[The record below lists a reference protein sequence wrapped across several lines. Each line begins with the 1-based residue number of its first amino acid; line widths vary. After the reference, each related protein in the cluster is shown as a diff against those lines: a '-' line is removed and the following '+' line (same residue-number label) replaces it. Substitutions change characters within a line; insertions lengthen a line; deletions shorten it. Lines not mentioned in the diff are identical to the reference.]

1 MLPAFSRNSPSRS
14 RCSQANAPPAPNRQP
29 RRRRRCPAD
38 TFGWILTHVLHQ
50 LVGRAAPASCGQ
62 HGDVDILREALH
74 YAIALRQAGP
84 ALKDE
89 GSAEVANQNPSV
101 GACGEH
107 AGSETGGFRG
117 FGRSLVV
124 SHGQTKNG
132 P

>member
-1 MLPAFSRNSPSRS
+1 MSFIILSV
-14 RCSQANAPPAPNRQP
+14 APLR
-29 RRRRRCPAD
+29 
-38 TFGWILTHVLHQ
+38 
-50 LVGRAAPASCGQ
+50 ASCGQ
-62 HGDVDILREALH
+62 HEDVDILREALH

-124 SHGQTKNG
+124 FHGQTKNG